1 MKSKAKGQSGL
12 TLKGIDAGKISNIMT
27 NQSHHKKK
35 GLKKKHPFACFF
47 CKLKPIYYL
56 QSSPWFILC
65 LYLTFMAL
73 LSMSHSSWYRAAL
86 EPIDYWI
93 SSVTATINNTKRC
106 TWGSANKMEFTAR
119 CTKLVARWARK
130 SRLFVI
136 FRESQNRPYALP
148 LC

>member
-1 MKSKAKGQSGL
+1 MLES
-12 TLKGIDAGKISNIMT
+12 IIEVSNTQYYI
-27 NQSHHKKK
+27 QLYIV
-35 GLKKKHPFACFF
+35 GKHPFACFG
-47 CKLKPIYYL
+47 KLNPIYYF
-56 QSSPWFILC
+56 QSSPWFIVC
-65 LYLTFMAL
+65 LYLTFMTL